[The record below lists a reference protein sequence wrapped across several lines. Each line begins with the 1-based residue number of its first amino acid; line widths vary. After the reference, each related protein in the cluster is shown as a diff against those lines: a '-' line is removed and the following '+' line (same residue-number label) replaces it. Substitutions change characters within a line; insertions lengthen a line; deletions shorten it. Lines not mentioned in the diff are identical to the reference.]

1 MRTDRER
8 IAPLGRGRMLPADPR
23 EALLAMAAERNE
35 TLTAL
40 SRLIGRS
47 AGYLAGYVNRQ
58 SPAELP
64 TPTGSCWAGTS
75 GSTTAYWR
83 EAGAAP
89 QQCCCARRGR
99 ATRQRWSGARSAA

>member
-1 MRTDRER
+1 MRTDRAR

-47 AGYLAGYVNRQ
+47 AGYLSGYVKRQ
-58 SPAELP
+58 SPAALP
-64 TPTGSCWAGTS
+64 DAD
-75 GSTTAYWR
+75 
-83 EAGAAP
+83 
-89 QQCCCARRGR
+89 RRLLGKYLGIDDSLL
-99 ATRQRWSGARSAA
+99 A